1 MDIPSWN
8 EYFMQM
14 CNVVKLRSRD
24 PKKQVG
30 SILVS
35 DDNRIISTGYNALK
49 KGSNDNIDWDNRDLV
64 HLLVLHAEV
73 NCLLYATSRF
83 ENTTLYSTLSP
94 CNHCIKL
101 IASSGV
107 KKIIYQDKYKD
118 YDSVKEICNFYEIDL
133 IQFNKNNESNEN
145 TIPIHKLEY
154 IKLEDSD
161 SDMDSFSDD
170 RL

>member
-1 MDIPSWN
+1 MNIPQWD
-8 EYFMQM
+8 EYFMQL

-24 PKKQVG
+24 TKRQVG

-35 DDNRIISTGYNALK
+35 DDNRIISTGYNGLK
-49 KGSNDNIDWDNRDLV
+49 KGSNDDIDWNNRDLI

-94 CNHCIKL
+94 CHNCIKL
-101 IASSGV
+101 IASSNV

-118 YDSVKEICNFYEIDL
+118 YDSVKEICQFYNIEIT
-133 IQFNKNNESNEN
+133 QFHKNTKNKENN
-145 TIPIHKLEY
+145 IPMYKLEY

-161 SDMDSFSDD
+161 SDMVTNC
-170 RL
+170 

>member
-1 MDIPSWN
+1 MNIPSWN
-8 EYFMQM
+8 EYFMKM
-14 CNVVKLRSRD
+14 CNIVKLRSKD
-24 PKKQVG
+24 PKRQVG

-49 KGSNDNIDWDNRDLV
+49 KGSNDDIDWSNRELV

-73 NCLLYATSRF
+73 NCLLYATSKF

-107 KKIIYQDKYKD
+107 KKIIFQDKYKD
-118 YDSVKEICNFYEIDL
+118 YNSVKNICNFYNIEL
-133 IQFNKNNESNEN
+133 NQFKKNEDNE
-145 TIPIHKLEY
+145 K
-154 IKLEDSD
+154 K
-161 SDMDSFSDD
+161 
-170 RL
+170 

>member
-1 MDIPSWN
+1 MDIPQWD
-8 EYFMQM
+8 EYFMQL
-14 CNVVKLRSRD
+14 CNIVKLRSKD

-35 DDNRIISTGYNALK
+35 NDNRIISTGYNGLK

-64 HLLVLHAEV
+64 HLLVLHSEM
-73 NCLLYATSRF
+73 NCLLYATSKF

-94 CNHCIKL
+94 CHNCIKL

-118 YDSVKEICNFYEIDL
+118 YDSVKKICQFYKIEIN
-133 IQFNKNNESNEN
+133 QFKKNTEGNEQK
-145 TIPIHKLEY
+145 I
-154 IKLEDSD
+154 EDSD
-161 SDMDSFSDD
+161 EEENNWKYT
-170 RL
+170 

>member
-1 MDIPSWN
+1 MEIPSWE

-14 CNVVKLRSRD
+14 CNIVKLRSRD

-35 DDNRIISTGYNALK
+35 SDNRIISTGYNGLK
-49 KGSNDNIDWDNRDLV
+49 KGSNDNIDWNNREIV

-73 NCLLYATSRF
+73 NCLLYSESKF

-107 KKIIYQDKYKD
+107 KKIIFQDKYKD
-118 YDSVKEICNFYEIDL
+118 YDSVKNICNFYNIEL
-133 IQFNKNNESNEN
+133 NQFKKNEDNEKNKQ
-145 TIPIHKLEY
+145 IYKFGY
-154 IKLEDSD
+154 IKLDDSD
-161 SDMDSFSDD
+161 SDMG
-170 RL
+170 

>member
-1 MDIPSWN
+1 MNIPSWD
-8 EYFMQM
+8 EYFIQM
-14 CNVVKLRSRD
+14 CNVIKLRSRD

-30 SILVS
+30 AILVS

-49 KGSNDNIDWDNRDLV
+49 KGSNDNIDWNNRDLV

-73 NCLLYATSRF
+73 NCLLYATSKF

-94 CNHCIKL
+94 CSNCIKL

-118 YDSVKEICNFYEIDL
+118 YDSVKEICNFYNIEL
-133 IQFNKNNESNEN
+133 IQFKQNNESERQD
-145 TIPIHKLEY
+145 IPIYNLEC
-154 IKLEDSD
+154 INLENSD